1 MAQNITLLGASYT
14 AVPAVTLPKTGGG
27 TATFSDP
34 SITTAVESDV
44 AEGKTFLLADG
55 SIGTGTAS
63 GGGPSETLLGQTPYT
78 LTEDA
83 NIRLKSTSETTYSTG
98 NGVIADFADRENVTL
113 SNATLTNQG
122 SYWELADTGATNW
135 YESTMQFYITGLT
148 PNTTYTARIGGMSDL
163 ETYCGGW
170 WGIWDSTGGDMLA
183 GNQFANEGTL
193 EFTPTSS
200 SIRVTAAPA
209 GAYFWERNIKVC
221 RFTNFSI
228 EGETSATFTGSTD
241 LGQLTA
247 GTTITS
253 TPSCDVYA
261 VTESS
266 GGGTLRGKTCVCLG
280 DSVTGFMAPPTD
292 YPSKLAANTGMTV
305 YNCGFA
311 GCRISDTHP
320 TTAYRYFG
328 LTHIADAIASGDWT
342 DQDTYVSSIEAETYP
357 QAHLNNLKNADW
369 DNVDYITIFYGAND
383 AINGVPLGDATG
395 TNIQTVLGAFNHS
408 ITAIRTAYPN
418 IHILVFAPEYIY
430 FVSDNMGAESKDI
443 TVYGTSETKKFYEWG
458 DAIIQRAAALG
469 VPAVDMYRTL
479 GIDLSNWSTY
489 LKSDGAHPNDAG
501 TTLIA
506 QKFETELYNH
516 FISGGSSATLIAKTI
531 TENGTY
537 NASNDSA
544 DGYSSVTVNVSGG
557 SAKNVQI
564 AQGVNRVNTTSYSAV
579 SGQTIT
585 VATTGTYNI
594 YWTGFRSST
603 GGTNGSCLYINGTA
617 HSSGNQTTFSNHGQ
631 SIKLT
636 GVSLTQGDVLAVR
649 AAARGTNYYMYVG
662 NLTIEQTA

>member
-27 TATFSDP
+27 TAKFSDA
-34 SITTAVESDV
+34 SVTTAVESDV

-55 SIGTGTAS
+55 SIGIGTGS
-63 GGGPSETLLGQTPYT
+63 GGGGDEPSGPTETLLGQTPYT

-83 NIRLKSTSETTYSTG
+83 TIRLKSPSETTYNTG
-98 NGVIADFADRENVTL
+98 SGVIADFADRENVTL
-113 SNATLTNQG
+113 SNATLTDQG

-148 PNTTYTARIGGMSDL
+148 PNTTYTARISGMSDL
-163 ETYCGGW
+163 STYCGGW

-200 SIRVTAAPA
+200 SIRVMAAPA

-228 EGETSATFTGSTD
+228 EGENSATFTGSVD
-241 LGQLTA
+241 LGQLA
-247 GTTITS
+247 SGTTITS

-261 VTESS
+261 VTES
-266 GGGTLRGKTCVCLG
+266 GGNTLRGKTCVCLG

-292 YPSKLAANTGMTV
+292 YPSKLAAHSGMTV

-342 DQDTYVSSIEAETYP
+342 DQDTYVSGIEAGTYP
-357 QAHLNNLKNADW
+357 TAHLNNLKSIDW

-418 IHILVFAPEYIY
+418 IKILVFAPEYIY

-443 TVYGTSETKKFYEWG
+443 TIYGTSNTMKFYEWG
-458 DAIIQRAAALG
+458 DAIIQRAAVLG
-469 VPAVDMYRTL
+469 VPSVDMYRSL

-489 LKSDGAHPNDAG
+489 LKSDGAHPNDTG
-501 TTLIA
+501 TA
-506 QKFETELYNH
+506 
-516 FISGGSSATLIAKTI
+516 LIAKKI
-531 TENGTY
+531 EMELYY
-537 NASNDSA
+537 N
-544 DGYSSVTVNVSGG
+544 
-557 SAKNVQI
+557 
-564 AQGVNRVNTTSYSAV
+564 
-579 SGQTIT
+579 
-585 VATTGTYNI
+585 
-594 YWTGFRSST
+594 F
-603 GGTNGSCLYINGTA
+603 
-617 HSSGNQTTFSNHGQ
+617 
-631 SIKLT
+631 LT
-636 GVSLTQGDVLAVR
+636 
-649 AAARGTNYYMYVG
+649 
-662 NLTIEQTA
+662 